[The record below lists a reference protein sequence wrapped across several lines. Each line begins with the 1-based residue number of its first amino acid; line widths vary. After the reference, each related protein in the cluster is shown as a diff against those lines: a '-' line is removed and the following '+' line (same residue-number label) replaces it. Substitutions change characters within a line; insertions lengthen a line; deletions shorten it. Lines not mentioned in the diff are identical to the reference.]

1 MITLDDL
8 GLEIVKH
15 PITKVRL
22 QYHAGKWYVEYRRTP
37 KYFFDRWWWFDDS
50 LYSEYKDAYVR
61 AQMLASEGA
70 TQEVKHKT
78 IEFDVKDF

>member
-1 MITLDDL
+1 MVTLDDL

-15 PITKVRL
+15 PIKKVRL
-22 QYHAGKWYVEYRRTP
+22 QFHKGKWYVEFRRQP

-50 LYSEYKDAYVR
+50 IYADYKDAYVR

-70 TQEVKHKT
+70 SQEVKYKT
-78 IEFDVKDF
+78 IEFDVTDF